1 MDPPDHVEW
10 RPGPAASSANSPG
23 SREMFVPPRSMS
35 EDHTYDAGALDGDPV
50 GRVGK
55 VEAGSPAPTS
65 RPAPPPPPPSA
76 KVAADFAESAAMV
89 KDILSVDSGGES
101 APTATDVRGDATPA
115 DPPAISARSAPSR
128 CQTNPVP

>member
-1 MDPPDHVEW
+1 
-10 RPGPAASSANSPG
+10 
-23 SREMFVPPRSMS
+23 MS
-35 EDHTYDAGALDGDPV
+35 EDHTYDADALDEDSV

-65 RPAPPPPPPSA
+65 GPPPPAPPPPLSA

-101 APTATDVRGDATPA
+101 APTATGVRAEATA
-115 DPPAISARSAPSR
+115 AAPPAISEVTDPPGSTSDVPISPDLFPSR
-128 CQTNPVP
+128 PTRPKKRFRRPK